1 MVHVHRDRP
10 PAGDPVRYIRL
21 LGRIFFQVVAGVVVV
36 VLHLGFLQIIVSNNK
51 DDTEVPVRFVSWF
64 FHLERTDPIG
74 YETWK
79 RFRLLLFPTSW

>member
-1 MVHVHRDRP
+1 MHPDSLE
-10 PAGDPVRYIRL
+10 GL
-21 LGRIFFQVVAGVVVV
+21 LSGCSRGVV

-79 RFRLLLFPTSW
+79 RLRLLLFLPVGRGKRS